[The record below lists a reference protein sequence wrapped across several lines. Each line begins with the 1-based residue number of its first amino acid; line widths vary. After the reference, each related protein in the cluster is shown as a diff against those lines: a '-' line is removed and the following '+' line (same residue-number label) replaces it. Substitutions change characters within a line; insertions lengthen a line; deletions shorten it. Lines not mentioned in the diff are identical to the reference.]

1 METQT
6 VATERS
12 VFEGL
17 AQLRD
22 ELRLQI
28 HLASAEARTE
38 WHERLE
44 PKWRELGPKLEALEK
59 ASAET
64 GKELSAAVGLLIDE
78 LVEGY
83 ERLRK
88 AL

>member
-22 ELRLQI
+22 ELKLQI
-28 HLASAEARTE
+28 HLAGAEARRDWDE
-38 WHERLE
+38 KLE
-44 PKWRELGPKLEALEK
+44 PKWRELEPKLAALEK

-64 GKELSAAVGLLIDE
+64 GKELAAAVGFLIDE
-78 LVEGY
+78 LVAGY
-83 ERLRK
+83 ERIRK